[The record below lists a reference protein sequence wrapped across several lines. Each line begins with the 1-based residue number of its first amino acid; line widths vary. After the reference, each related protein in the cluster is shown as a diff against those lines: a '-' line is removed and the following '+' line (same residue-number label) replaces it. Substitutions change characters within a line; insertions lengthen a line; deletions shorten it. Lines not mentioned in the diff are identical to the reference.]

1 MELNNVNGGLEG
13 VRMIRLKA
21 ERLKKG
27 WTQQVLGFHA
37 DVPIAD
43 ISRIEGGWMRPY
55 PGHAARLARALGL
68 KPDEL
73 LERVETGPEELT
85 RHP

>member
-1 MELNNVNGGLEG
+1 MSLNKFNGGLEG
-13 VRMIRLKA
+13 IRMIRLKV
-21 ERLKKG
+21 ERLKRG
-27 WTQQVLGFHA
+27 WSQQVLGFHA

-68 KPDEL
+68 KPEEL
-73 LERVETGPEELT
+73 LEHVEAVPERLT